1 MTLSP
6 WVGMQTNSNPRLP
19 QFTGLVVLEVALDVL
34 RRIAPLVARIREGNK
49 NLASQIEDAA
59 TSMVLNLGEAAGSSR
74 GTRRARLDNALGSTE
89 ETTVGLRAAAALR
102 YLTDEEIAAVLNDL
116 RRVGAMTYRWIHR
129 RTK

>member
-1 MTLSP
+1 
-6 WVGMQTNSNPRLP
+6 MQTNSNPPFRS
-19 QFTGLVVLEVALDVL
+19 LVVLELALDVL
-34 RRIAPLVARIREGNK
+34 RRIRPLIGRVREGST
-49 NLASQIEDAA
+49 NLASQIENAA

-89 ETTVGLRAAAALR
+89 ETVVGLRAAAALA
-102 YLTDEEIAAVLNDL
+102 YLTDDEITPVLTDL